1 MIDHHSARARPALTA
16 LAEADPALA
25 ALALW
30 CDHRDGDATRTRGT
44 TITYGPDF
52 TQLLPHEQ
60 QGLAAHHILHVAL
73 RHPARLADLQD
84 RYGKACDIDL
94 FNLAADALVNGVLEA
109 ADYALPR
116 PAVTLAGLAAQGLP
130 PDADLTGWDV
140 ERLYFA
146 LLPRPGE
153 DGDRAGR
160 IRRYARR
167 QGFAPD
173 IDPASDA
180 TGDAAEE
187 SARWRQHLSRAA
199 DAGRAAGRGIGA
211 ALHRL
216 TDLPDRATPWPVILR
231 RLLSRAVLHQ
241 RQPDPGRPA
250 RRWIAASAEAVARG
264 APQPG
269 FQPGQAARSDTPRI
283 VVALD
288 ASGSIDDARLALFW
302 AEVTGIVRR
311 LSVDLHLAVFD
322 DAIRHTARIAPHQT
336 HLPLPTLPRGGGTAF
351 APVIAHA
358 TALSASAL
366 VILTDLDG
374 DAGRAP
380 RLPVIWAV
388 PDAHGLTA
396 PFGRLI
402 DLSR

>member
-1 MIDHHSARARPALTA
+1 MTDRHSARASPALTA

-30 CDHRDGDATRTRGT
+30 CDHRDGDATRTQGT

-52 TQLLPHEQ
+52 TTLLPHEQ
-60 QGLAAHHILHVAL
+60 QGLAAHHVLHVAL
-73 RHPARLADLQD
+73 RHSARLGELAARHGEGFRADL
-84 RYGKACDIDL
+84 Y
-94 FNLAADALVNGVLEA
+94 NLAADALVNTVLER
-109 ADYALPR
+109 ADHALPR
-116 PAVTLAGLAAQGLP
+116 PAVTLAGLATAGLP
-130 PDADLTGWDV
+130 QDADPTGWDV

-153 DGDRAGR
+153 GNDRAER
-160 IRRYARR
+160 ISAYAQR

-173 IDPASDA
+173 IDPV
-180 TGDAAEE
+180 TGAVAEDAEE
-187 SARWRQHLSRAA
+187 TARWRQHLARAA
-199 DAGRAAGRGIGA
+199 EAGRAAGRGIGA
-211 ALHRL
+211 GLLRL
-216 TDLPDRATPWPVILR
+216 TDLPDPQTPWPVILR
-231 RLLSRAVLHQ
+231 RLLARAVLQQH
-241 RQPDPGRPA
+241 RPDARRPA
-250 RRWIAASAEAVARG
+250 RRWIAAGAEAARRG
-264 APQPG
+264 TPQPG
-269 FQPGQAARSDTPRI
+269 FQPGFAVQTDTPRI

-302 AEVTGIVRR
+302 AEVTGIARR
-311 LSVDLHLAVFD
+311 LSVELHLAVFD
-322 DAIRHTARIAPHQT
+322 DGVRYTTHIPPHEMR
-336 HLPLPTLPRGGGTAF
+336 LPLPDLPRGGGTAF
-351 APVIAHA
+351 VPVIAHA

-374 DAGRAP
+374 DAGPAP

-388 PDAHGLTA
+388 PDARGQTA

>member
-1 MIDHHSARARPALTA
+1 MTKTHSARARPALVA

-30 CDHRDGDATRTRGT
+30 CDHRDGGATRTQGT

-52 TQLLPHEQ
+52 AALLPHEQ

-73 RHPARLADLQD
+73 RHSARLADLAA
-84 RYGKACDIDL
+84 RHGEAFRADL
-94 FNLAADALVNGVLEA
+94 YNLAADALVNTVLEG
-109 ADYALPR
+109 ADHALPR
-116 PAVTLAGLAAQGLP
+116 PAVTLAALAAAGLP
-130 PDADLTGWDV
+130 DDADPTGWDV

-153 DGDRAGR
+153 GNDRADR
-160 IRRYARR
+160 ISAYAQRH
-167 QGFAPD
+167 GFAPD
-173 IDPASDA
+173 IDPTTGA
-180 TGDAAEE
+180 TGDDADEA
-187 SARWRQHLSRAA
+187 ARWRRHLTRAA
-199 DAGRAAGRGIGA
+199 EAGRAAGRGIGA
-211 ALHRL
+211 GLLRL
-216 TDLPDRATPWPVILR
+216 TDLPDPETPWPVILR
-231 RLLSRAVLHQ
+231 RLLARAVLQQ
-241 RQPDPGRPA
+241 RQADARRPA
-250 RRWIAASAEAVARG
+250 RRWIAASAEAARRG

-269 FQPGQAARSDTPRI
+269 FQPGHAARSDTPRV

-302 AEVTGIVRR
+302 AEVTGIARR
-311 LSVDLHLAVFD
+311 LSVELHLAVFD
-322 DAIRHTARIAPHQT
+322 DGIRHTACIPPHEMR
-336 HLPLPTLPRGGGTAF
+336 LPLPDLPRGGGTAF
-351 APVIAHA
+351 APVTAHA

-374 DAGRAP
+374 DAGPAP